1 MFHDALVLFAERRII
16 KMKKQIINRLLILG
30 ICTVCFS
37 INVVKTDVVFAK
49 YCVSMNAD
57 RKQKTEWKYKIINGK
72 MYKRLYNCT
81 TKQWI
86 GDWVLV

>member
-1 MFHDALVLFAERRII
+1 
-16 KMKKQIINRLLILG
+16 MKKQIINRLLILG